1 MTPLFLDEGSLQP
14 EDPGPPLSESWDERL
29 RERILSTRLTSEL
42 VNAIPEKMFRRL
54 LSVLI
59 LGLGICMVVHGFR
72 LRG

>member
-1 MTPLFLDEGSLQP
+1 MTPLFLDEGSLRP
-14 EDPGPPLSESWDERL
+14 EDPGPPLSESWDE

-59 LGLGICMVVHGFR
+59 LGLGICMFVHGFR